1 MGTKNNNLQRKE
13 ATPQYKSLPFFNA
26 LIPQELS
33 IDWYGDSA
41 IFQLNYIHLM
51 LNRQ

>member
-1 MGTKNNNLQRKE
+1 MGTKNNNRQRKE

-33 IDWYGDSA
+33 IDWYRDLA
-41 IFQLNYIHLM
+41 VFQLSHMHLM
-51 LNRQ
+51 LNSN